1 MTRNLVEH
9 QITEEQAARIE
20 HEMRAAFE
28 EAEVDQAEFTRL
40 EPAMTNDEKDRHVLA
55 AAVAADAELIV
66 TFDTADFPPQAC
78 EPLGVE
84 ATHPDD
90 VFDLHDLKPESRAR
104 TAGRRPRPLS
114 PLGELLCAL
123 TTAGGPRFVYA
134 IRAPRRV
141 LCRSEPEPT
150 ALPEPPRRESG
161 LFKPIHRPFTS
172 EPSNPNLAALS
183 VDAQG
188 EKTRSYLRL
197 VPGERRPLR
206 PRPAR
211 RVPRN
216 LRQGGS
222 S

>member
-9 QITEEQAARIE
+9 QITDEQAARIE

-104 TAGRRPRPLS
+104 TAGRRPRPALATRRAPLRTDDRRRS
-114 PLGELLCAL
+114 PLRLRDPCAE
-123 TTAGGPRFVYA
+123 TR
-134 IRAPRRV
+134 
-141 LCRSEPEPT
+141 
-150 ALPEPPRRESG
+150 
-161 LFKPIHRPFTS
+161 
-172 EPSNPNLAALS
+172 ALS
-183 VDAQG
+183 FG
-188 EKTRSYLRL
+188 TRTY
-197 VPGERRPLR
+197 RPSR
-206 PRPAR
+206 TSTA
-211 RVPRN
+211 
-216 LRQGGS
+216 
-222 S
+222 